1 MPLATVTLAC
11 ENAEMVDLMGSMSTV
26 VVRPNSP
33 SPTASQTAT
42 PTSLCSGPSP
52 ADLGTRGESGP
63 LPSESA
69 FGMLAMEVLQSA
81 RQTESLLRKA
91 AKEVAELAVA
101 QGRPDALEAVTGRN
115 SLARGAA
122 EVAEMIRIIEARIA
136 RVGVQGYADDVKK
149 AQGQ

>member
-1 MPLATVTLAC
+1 
-11 ENAEMVDLMGSMSTV
+11 
-26 VVRPNSP
+26 
-33 SPTASQTAT
+33 
-42 PTSLCSGPSP
+42 
-52 ADLGTRGESGP
+52 
-63 LPSESA
+63 
-69 FGMLAMEVLQSA
+69 MLAMEVLQSA